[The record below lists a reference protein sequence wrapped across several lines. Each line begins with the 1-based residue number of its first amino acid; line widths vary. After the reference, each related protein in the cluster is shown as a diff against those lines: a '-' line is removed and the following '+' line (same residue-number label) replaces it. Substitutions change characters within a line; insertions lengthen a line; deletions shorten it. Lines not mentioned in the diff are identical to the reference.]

1 MVGINEISALESHF
15 SSALNEISFSFLFV
29 SKGAEDIFLILPY
42 DPIYHGEDGSF
53 LASQRGSLGSF
64 VNAHEAYCE

>member
-1 MVGINEISALESHF
+1 MVGINEISAIESHF
-15 SSALNEISFSFLFV
+15 SSALKEISFFLFV
-29 SKGAEDIFLILPY
+29 SKGAEDIFLTLPY
-42 DPIYHGEDGSF
+42 APIYHGEDGSF